1 MTKIFKIG
9 RESDNDI
16 VISDQTVSRNH
27 GVIYF
32 EPDGYTYF
40 EDLDS
45 SNGSFVNGNKI
56 YGRVQLQNTDIL
68 KVGKAL
74 VPWQEY
80 RNLTPKFSSNN
91 QDGETVINEAEHAP
105 SVSSYDDGHTVLNNE
120 PIARESEPY
129 VAIKPKSGSFFKKY
143 WPVFL
148 GVFALLIVALILVS
162 RTGDSSSPEEEV
174 SSLNDDSTIQ
184 NEKSSTPE
192 VYEEFSDSDGD
203 GVEDGDD
210 ECPNKKGPKKN
221 NGCPLKDYDG
231 DGTPDADDNC
241 VYEYGPSSNYG
252 CPYEEES
259 YRTQCPYCKATTYE
273 SESNRY
279 WTCGTCDERFYNCYK
294 TRDGDHGGVKTD
306 WFYDG
311 DCDCYN
317 CDDE

>member
-1 MTKIFKIG
+1 MSKIFKIG

-27 GVIYF
+27 GIIYF
-32 EPDGYTYF
+32 EPDGSTYF
-40 EDLDS
+40 EDLNS

-80 RNLTPKFSSNN
+80 RHLTPSASSDI
-91 QDGETVINEAEHAP
+91 QDGATIINEQEAYIPQSNAN
-105 SVSSYDDGHTVLNNE
+105 DGHTMVDNE
-120 PIARESEPY
+120 PLNYGGASFEP
-129 VAIKPKSGSFFKKY
+129 VKQKNGNFFKKY

-148 GVFALLIVALILVS
+148 GVFALLVGVLVVIS
-162 RTGDSSSPEEEV
+162 RIGDSNPTEEV
-174 SSLNDDSTIQ
+174 SAL
-184 NEKSSTPE
+184 SSDTTVQEENPKTPE

-203 GVEDGDD
+203 GVEDSDD

-221 NGCPLKDYDG
+221 NGCPVKDYDG

-241 VYEYGPSSNYG
+241 VYEYGPKSNYG
-252 CPYEEES
+252 CPYEEDS
-259 YRTQCPYCKATTYE
+259 YRTQCPYCYAVTYQ

-279 WTCGTCDERFYNCYK
+279 WTCGSCDERFYNCYK
-294 TRDGDHGGVKTD
+294 TSAGDHGGVKTD

>member
-1 MTKIFKIG
+1 MTKILKIG

-27 GVIYF
+27 GIIYF
-32 EPDGYTYF
+32 EPDGSTYF
-40 EDLDS
+40 EDLNS
-45 SNGSFVNGNKI
+45 SNGSFVNGNNI

-80 RNLTPKFSSNN
+80 RHLTPTFSSNL
-91 QDGETVINEAEHAP
+91 QDGETVINEPEHITNAT
-105 SVSSYDDGHTVLNNE
+105 SYDEGHTMVDKE
-120 PIARESEPY
+120 PITPQREPL
-129 VAIKPKSGSFFKKY
+129 VPNKPKNGSFFKKY

-148 GVFALLIVALILVS
+148 GLLALLVVALVVVS
-162 RTGDSSSPEEEV
+162 RTGDSNLTKEV
-174 SSLNDDSTIQ
+174 SAV
-184 NEKSSTPE
+184 SSDTTVQEENPKTPE

-203 GVEDGDD
+203 GVEDSED
-210 ECPNKKGPKKN
+210 ECPKKKGPKKN
-221 NGCPLKDYDG
+221 NGCPVKDYDG

-259 YRTQCPYCKATTYE
+259 YRTQCPYCHATTYE

-279 WTCGTCDERFYNCYK
+279 WNCGTCDERFYNCYK
-294 TRDGDHGGVKTD
+294 TRAGDHGGVKTD

-311 DCDCYN
+311 VCDCYN

>member
-91 QDGETVINEAEHAP
+91 QDGETVINEAAHTP

-120 PIARESEPY
+120 PIAREREPFI
-129 VAIKPKSGSFFKKY
+129 ANKPKSGSFFKKY

-148 GVFALLIVALILVS
+148 GLLALLVVTLIVVS
-162 RTGDSSSPEEEV
+162 RTGDSNSTEEGSALSSDTTVQEE
-174 SSLNDDSTIQ
+174 NP
-184 NEKSSTPE
+184 KTPE

-203 GVEDGDD
+203 GVEDSDD

-241 VYEYGPSSNYG
+241 VYEYGPISNYG

-279 WTCGTCDERFYNCYK
+279 WNCGTCDERFYNCYK